1 MILVKSFL
9 FLLIVFW
16 GGYNSVMV
24 NTSSSSEN
32 FTDIGSVL
40 FLIFSILYMLN
51 AFFLIRLKNLG
62 RLTYLP
68 LVILF
73 IFLGFISELFNPMQI
88 KNDYF
93 YLFIF
98 YIVSP
103 LFFIMQGFVLCMLMS
118 KRVKKCFTS
127 SKVLVSII
135 FNVLQSR
142 VTKSL
147 LLYD

>member
-1 MILVKSFL
+1 MENSLKKTVLVKSFL

-16 GGYNSVMV
+16 GGYNSAMV

-32 FTDIGSVL
+32 FTAIGSVL
-40 FLIFSILYMLN
+40 FLIFSIFYMLN

-73 IFLGFISELFNPMQI
+73 IFLGFISELLNPMQI

-103 LFFIMQGFVLCMLMS
+103 LFFVMQGSVLCMLMS
-118 KRVKKCFTS
+118 KSGREAFH
-127 SKVLVSII
+127 
-135 FNVLQSR
+135 
-142 VTKSL
+142 
-147 LLYD
+147 

>member
-1 MILVKSFL
+1 METYFKKTVLVKSVL

-16 GGYNSVMV
+16 GGYNSAMV
-24 NTSSSSEN
+24 NTASSIDN
-32 FTDIGSVL
+32 LTDIGNVL

-51 AFFLIRLKNLG
+51 AFFLTRLKTLG

-73 IFLGFISELFNPMQI
+73 IFLGFISELSNPMQI

-98 YIVSP
+98 YVVSP

-118 KRVKKCFTS
+118 KDFREVFH
-127 SKVLVSII
+127 
-135 FNVLQSR
+135 
-142 VTKSL
+142 
-147 LLYD
+147 

>member
-1 MILVKSFL
+1 METSLKKMILIKSFL

-16 GGYNSVMV
+16 GGYNSAMV

-32 FTDIGSVL
+32 VTDIGNVL
-40 FLIFSILYMLN
+40 FLIFSLCYMLN
-51 AFFLIRLKNLG
+51 AFFLIKLKTLG
-62 RLTYLP
+62 QLTYLP
-68 LVILF
+68 LVTIF

-118 KRVKKCFTS
+118 KSGREVFH
-127 SKVLVSII
+127 
-135 FNVLQSR
+135 
-142 VTKSL
+142 
-147 LLYD
+147 

>member
-1 MILVKSFL
+1 MENSLKKTVFVKSFL

-16 GGYNSVMV
+16 GGYNSAIV
-24 NTSSSSEN
+24 NTYSSSEN
-32 FTDIGSVL
+32 VTDIGNVL
-40 FLIFSILYMLN
+40 FLIFSICYMLN
-51 AFFLIRLKNLG
+51 AFFLIKLKTLG
-62 RLTYLP
+62 QLTYLP
-68 LVILF
+68 LVIIF

-118 KRVKKCFTS
+118 KSGREVFH
-127 SKVLVSII
+127 
-135 FNVLQSR
+135 
-142 VTKSL
+142 
-147 LLYD
+147 

>member
-1 MILVKSFL
+1 METSFKKLILVKSFL

-16 GGYNSVMV
+16 GGYNSAMV
-24 NTSSSSEN
+24 KTNSSSEN

-68 LVILF
+68 LVLTF

-103 LFFIMQGFVLCMLMS
+103 LFFIMQGFVLCILMS
-118 KRVKKCFTS
+118 NRVREA
-127 SKVLVSII
+127 
-135 FNVLQSR
+135 FN
-142 VTKSL
+142 
-147 LLYD
+147 

>member
-1 MILVKSFL
+1 METYFKKMVLVKSVL

-16 GGYNSVMV
+16 GGYNSAMV
-24 NTSSSSEN
+24 NTASSIDN
-32 FTDIGSVL
+32 LTDIGNVL
-40 FLIFSILYMLN
+40 FLIFSVLYMLN
-51 AFFLIRLKNLG
+51 AFFLIRLRTLG

-68 LVILF
+68 LVLLF
-73 IFLGFISELFNPMQI
+73 IFLGFISELSNPMQI

-118 KRVKKCFTS
+118 KGFREVFH
-127 SKVLVSII
+127 
-135 FNVLQSR
+135 
-142 VTKSL
+142 
-147 LLYD
+147 

>member
-1 MILVKSFL
+1 METYFKKTVLVKSVL

-16 GGYNSVMV
+16 GGYNSAMV
-24 NTSSSSEN
+24 NTASSIDN
-32 FTDIGSVL
+32 LTDIGNVL
-40 FLIFSILYMLN
+40 FLIFSVLYMLN
-51 AFFLIRLKNLG
+51 AFFLIRLRTLG

-68 LVILF
+68 LVLLF
-73 IFLGFISELFNPMQI
+73 IFLGFISELSNPMQI

-118 KRVKKCFTS
+118 KGFRDVFH
-127 SKVLVSII
+127 
-135 FNVLQSR
+135 
-142 VTKSL
+142 
-147 LLYD
+147 

>member
-1 MILVKSFL
+1 METSLKKTVLVKAFL

-16 GGYNSVMV
+16 GGYNSTMV
-24 NTSSSSEN
+24 NTTSNSEN
-32 FTDIGSVL
+32 LTDIGNVL
-40 FLIFSILYMLN
+40 FLFFSILYMLN
-51 AFFLIRLKNLG
+51 SFFLIKLKAIG

-118 KRVKKCFTS
+118 KSVREVP
-127 SKVLVSII
+127 
-135 FNVLQSR
+135 R
-142 VTKSL
+142 
-147 LLYD
+147 

>member
-1 MILVKSFL
+1 METYLKKTVVVKSFL

-16 GGYNSVMV
+16 GGYNSAMV
-24 NTSSSSEN
+24 NATSSSEN
-32 FTDIGSVL
+32 FTDIGNMF
-40 FLIFSILYMLN
+40 FLIFSILYLLN
-51 AFFLIRLKNLG
+51 AFFLIKLKTLG

-73 IFLGFISELFNPMQI
+73 IFLGFISELLNPMQI

-103 LFFIMQGFVLCMLMS
+103 LFFVMQGSVLCMLLS
-118 KRVKKCFTS
+118 KSGREAFH
-127 SKVLVSII
+127 
-135 FNVLQSR
+135 
-142 VTKSL
+142 
-147 LLYD
+147 

>member
-1 MILVKSFL
+1 METYFKKTVLVKSVL

-16 GGYNSVMV
+16 GGYNSAMV
-24 NTSSSSEN
+24 NTASSIDN
-32 FTDIGSVL
+32 LTDIGNVL
-40 FLIFSILYMLN
+40 FLIFSVCYMLN
-51 AFFLIRLKNLG
+51 AFFLIRLRTLG

-68 LVILF
+68 LVLLF

-118 KRVKKCFTS
+118 KSVRELFH
-127 SKVLVSII
+127 
-135 FNVLQSR
+135 
-142 VTKSL
+142 
-147 LLYD
+147 

>member
-1 MILVKSFL
+1 METSLKKMVLVKSFL

-16 GGYNSVMV
+16 GGYNSTVV
-24 NTSSSSEN
+24 NNNSSSEN
-32 FTDIGSVL
+32 FTDIGNGL
-40 FLIFSILYMLN
+40 FLIFSIFYMLN
-51 AFFLIRLKNLG
+51 AFFLIRLKTLG

-68 LVILF
+68 LVILL

-103 LFFIMQGFVLCMLMS
+103 LFFVMQGFVLCMIMS
-118 KRVKKCFTS
+118 KGVREVFH
-127 SKVLVSII
+127 
-135 FNVLQSR
+135 
-142 VTKSL
+142 
-147 LLYD
+147 

>member
-1 MILVKSFL
+1 METYLKKTVLVKSFL

-16 GGYNSVMV
+16 GGYNSAMV
-24 NTSSSSEN
+24 NTTLSSEN
-32 FTDIGSVL
+32 FTDIGNMF

-51 AFFLIRLKNLG
+51 AFFLIKLKTLG
-62 RLTYLP
+62 RLTFLP

-73 IFLGFISELFNPMQI
+73 IFLGFISELLNPMQI

-103 LFFIMQGFVLCMLMS
+103 LFFVMQGSVLCMLMS
-118 KRVKKCFTS
+118 KSGRGAFH
-127 SKVLVSII
+127 
-135 FNVLQSR
+135 
-142 VTKSL
+142 
-147 LLYD
+147 

>member
-1 MILVKSFL
+1 METSLKKMVLVKSFL

-16 GGYNSVMV
+16 GSYNSTMV
-24 NTSSSSEN
+24 NTNPSSKN
-32 FTDIGSVL
+32 FTDIGNGL
-40 FLIFSILYMLN
+40 FLIFSIFYMLN
-51 AFFLIRLKNLG
+51 AFFLIRLKTLG

-68 LVILF
+68 LAILF
-73 IFLGFISELFNPMQI
+73 ITLGFISELFNPMQI

-118 KRVKKCFTS
+118 KSVREVP
-127 SKVLVSII
+127 
-135 FNVLQSR
+135 R
-142 VTKSL
+142 
-147 LLYD
+147 

>member
-1 MILVKSFL
+1 METSLKKMILIKSFL

-16 GGYNSVMV
+16 GGYNSAMV

-40 FLIFSILYMLN
+40 FLIFSIFYMLN

-103 LFFIMQGFVLCMLMS
+103 LFFMMQGFVLCILMS
-118 KRVKKCFTS
+118 NRVREA
-127 SKVLVSII
+127 
-135 FNVLQSR
+135 FN
-142 VTKSL
+142 
-147 LLYD
+147 

>member
-1 MILVKSFL
+1 METYLKKTVLVKSFL

-16 GGYNSVMV
+16 GGYNSAMV
-24 NTSSSSEN
+24 NTTLSSEN
-32 FTDIGSVL
+32 FTDIGNMF

-51 AFFLIRLKNLG
+51 AFFLIKLKTLG
-62 RLTYLP
+62 RLTFLP

-73 IFLGFISELFNPMQI
+73 IFLGFISELLDPMQI

-103 LFFIMQGFVLCMLMS
+103 LFFVMQGSVFCMLMS
-118 KRVKKCFTS
+118 KSGRGAFH
-127 SKVLVSII
+127 
-135 FNVLQSR
+135 
-142 VTKSL
+142 
-147 LLYD
+147 

>member
-1 MILVKSFL
+1 METSFKKLILVKSFL

-16 GGYNSVMV
+16 GGYNSAMV
-24 NTSSSSEN
+24 NTNSSSEN
-32 FTDIGSVL
+32 VTDIGSVL

-68 LVILF
+68 LVLTF

-118 KRVKKCFTS
+118 KSGREVFH
-127 SKVLVSII
+127 
-135 FNVLQSR
+135 
-142 VTKSL
+142 
-147 LLYD
+147 

>member
-1 MILVKSFL
+1 MENSLKKTVFVKSFL

-16 GGYNSVMV
+16 GGYNSAMV
-24 NTSSSSEN
+24 NTYSSSEN
-32 FTDIGSVL
+32 VTDIGNVL
-40 FLIFSILYMLN
+40 FLIFSLCYMLN
-51 AFFLIRLKNLG
+51 AFFLIKLKTLG
-62 RLTYLP
+62 QLTYLP
-68 LVILF
+68 LVIIF

-118 KRVKKCFTS
+118 KSGREVFH
-127 SKVLVSII
+127 
-135 FNVLQSR
+135 
-142 VTKSL
+142 
-147 LLYD
+147 